1 MKLKKYLKTIL
12 YFFKDSSYLFQ
23 LIYEKNSFFIN
34 YVLNNSYSNKE
45 VSKKVDYGI
54 IYLLAP
60 SYSNLGDIAIFVKSL
75 EFLRKYADLPIK
87 AVLYSRQ
94 CISKKKLLSVPLNDD
109 DLIIIQGGGNMGAVY
124 SAEEYL
130 RQNIVKWF
138 PRNRIIS
145 MPQTVYFGDKKK
157 NYILWRAKKIYSS
170 HKNLTIFARDVPSFD
185 FCKQNFKCDVRI
197 CPDMVL
203 SALPKRFL
211 DYQKNKKVLLCFR
224 KDIESKIDDSF
235 VKKIEIYL
243 GENGFSFEYWDTD
256 DLSGR
261 NIENK
266 KESVQRV
273 LEYFNH
279 FQFVVT
285 DRYHGTILSYIS
297 KTPCIG
303 LDNSY
308 GKVRNGFVW
317 FKNCNY
323 MYYADSFENLRKA
336 VVEIQNLESFEIN
349 EELFLKFDVLK
360 QLLNIKKEAH

>member
-1 MKLKKYLKTIL
+1 MEKTIKL
-12 YFFKDSSYLFQ
+12 ILNFLCKHSLCFQ
-23 LIYEKNSFFIN
+23 KLRLLRN
-34 YVLNNSYSNKE
+34 YNHYY
-45 VSKKVDYGI
+45 KKQKQNLPLDKIHSERGI
-54 IYLLAP
+54 VYVLAP
-60 SYSNLGDIAIFVKSL
+60 SYSNLGDVAIFVESL
-75 EFLRKYADLPIK
+75 DFLRKYATLPIK

-94 CISKKKLLSVPLNDD
+94 CVNKKNLLSLPLNDD
-109 DLIIIQGGGNMGAVY
+109 DLIIIQGGGNMGAFY
-124 SAEEYL
+124 SSEEYL

-138 PRNRIIS
+138 PKNRIIS
-145 MPQTVYFGDKKK
+145 MPQTVYFGDRRK
-157 NYILWRAKKIYSS
+157 NYILSRAKKIYSS
-170 HKNLTIFARDVPSFD
+170 YKNLTIFARDVPSFD
-185 FCKQNFKCDVRI
+185 FCKQNFNCDVRI

-203 SALPKRFL
+203 SASPKRFL

-224 KDIESKIDDSF
+224 KDIESKIENAF
-235 VKKIEIYL
+235 VKNIENYL

-266 KESVQRV
+266 EEKIQQV

-308 GKVRNGFVW
+308 GKVKNGFVW
-317 FKNCNY
+317 FNGSNY
-323 MYYADSFENLRKA
+323 MFYADSFEKIRKSMD
-336 VVEIQNLESFEIN
+336 EIQNLESFEIN
-349 EELFLKFDVLK
+349 NNLLSEFDVLK
-360 QLLNIKKEAH
+360 QILNIKKEAD

>member
-1 MKLKKYLKTIL
+1 MEKTIKL
-12 YFFKDSSYLFQ
+12 ILNFLCKHSLCFQ
-23 LIYEKNSFFIN
+23 KLRLLRN
-34 YVLNNSYSNKE
+34 YNHYY
-45 VSKKVDYGI
+45 KKQKQNLPLDKIHSERGI
-54 IYLLAP
+54 VYVLAP
-60 SYSNLGDIAIFVKSL
+60 SYSNLGDVAIFVESL
-75 EFLRKYADLPIK
+75 DFLRKYATLPIK

-94 CISKKKLLSVPLNDD
+94 CVNKKNLLSLPLNDD
-109 DLIIIQGGGNMGAVY
+109 DLIIIQGGGNMGAFY
-124 SAEEYL
+124 SSEEYL

-138 PRNRIIS
+138 PKNRIIS

-157 NYILWRAKKIYSS
+157 NYILWRAKKIYLSY
-170 HKNLTIFARDVPSFD
+170 KNLTIFARDVPSFD
-185 FCKQNFKCDVRI
+185 FCKQNFNCDVRI

-203 SALPKRFL
+203 SASPKRFL

-224 KDIESKIDDSF
+224 KDIESKIENAF
-235 VKKIEIYL
+235 VKNIENYL

-266 KESVQRV
+266 EEKIQQV

-308 GKVRNGFVW
+308 GKVKNGFVW
-317 FKNCNY
+317 LNGSNY
-323 MYYADSFENLRKA
+323 MFYADSFEKIRKSMD
-336 VVEIQNLESFEIN
+336 EIQNLESFEIN
-349 EELFLKFDVLK
+349 NNLLSEFDVLK
-360 QLLNIKKEAH
+360 QILNIKKEAD

>member
-1 MKLKKYLKTIL
+1 MEKTIKL
-12 YFFKDSSYLFQ
+12 ILIFLCKHSLCFQ
-23 LIYEKNSFFIN
+23 KLRLLRN
-34 YVLNNSYSNKE
+34 YNHYYKKQKQNLPLNKIHSE
-45 VSKKVDYGI
+45 RGI
-54 IYLLAP
+54 VYVLAP
-60 SYSNLGDIAIFVKSL
+60 SYSNLGDVAIFVESL
-75 EFLRKYADLPIK
+75 DFLRKYATLPIK

-94 CISKKKLLSVPLNDD
+94 CVNKKNLLSLPLNDD
-109 DLIIIQGGGNMGAVY
+109 DLIIIQGGGNMGAFY
-124 SAEEYL
+124 SSEEYL

-138 PRNRIIS
+138 PKNRIIS
-145 MPQTVYFGDKKK
+145 MPQTVYFGDRRK
-157 NYILWRAKKIYSS
+157 NYILSRAKKIYSS
-170 HKNLTIFARDVPSFD
+170 YKNLTIFARDVPSFD

-224 KDIESKIDDSF
+224 KDIESKIENAF
-235 VKKIEIYL
+235 VKNIENYL
-243 GENGFSFEYWDTD
+243 GENGFSFECWDTD

-266 KESVQRV
+266 EEKIQQV

-308 GKVRNGFVW
+308 GKVKNGFVW
-317 FKNCNY
+317 FNGSNY
-323 MYYADSFENLRKA
+323 MFYADSFEKIRKS
-336 VVEIQNLESFEIN
+336 VDEIQNLESFEIN
-349 EELFLKFDVLK
+349 NNLLSEFDVLK
-360 QLLNIKKEAH
+360 QILNIKKEAL